1 MATLEGLTAD
11 VDLVIQ
17 YFNTR
22 RLDLPD
28 GFFDRKTQF
37 VINGAPFETLLGQS
51 PNDPLIL
58 MLSRGP
64 AGYRFTIKALQHAI
78 EDAKIERGDIVTEDD
93 PLKVAIQLWL
103 SGKLRGT
110 GSRERGGRRDV
121 ENVGCRPC
129 RDRRGDA
136 RARGARQNS
145 PRAALAV
152 MQKLHQNAML
162 KGQSRLQIGFRLLGQ
177 IERLADE
184 HLFG

>member
-110 GSRERGGRRDV
+110 GEAVNAVVAVTLKMSAAGHV
-121 ENVGCRPC
+121 EIAEATLEPGVLGKIRH
-129 RDRRGDA
+129 A
-136 RARGARQNS
+136 
-145 PRAALAV
+145 
-152 MQKLHQNAML
+152 
-162 KGQSRLQIGFRLLGQ
+162 RLLP
-177 IERLADE
+177 
-184 HLFG
+184 